1 MADQSEVP
9 ANPTEPANLRFLRR
23 LVTTLTATMIVGLIV
38 IFTVLVIRL
47 QSPVAIF
54 PEITALP
61 EGIEVLSVS
70 RTAHELIVIGQDRK
84 IYLLSV
90 DGENLLHV
98 QALPQD

>member
-1 MADQSEVP
+1 
-9 ANPTEPANLRFLRR
+9 
-23 LVTTLTATMIVGLIV
+23 MIVGLIA

-90 DGENLLHV
+90 DGKNLLHV

>member
-1 MADQSEVP
+1 
-9 ANPTEPANLRFLRR
+9 
-23 LVTTLTATMIVGLIV
+23 MIVGLIA
-38 IFTVLVIRL
+38 IFAVLVIRL

-61 EGIEVLSVS
+61 EGTEVLSVS

-84 IYLLSV
+84 IYLLSL

-98 QALPQD
+98 QALPQN

>member
-1 MADQSEVP
+1 
-9 ANPTEPANLRFLRR
+9 
-23 LVTTLTATMIVGLIV
+23 MIVGLIA

-54 PEITALP
+54 PEITAIP
-61 EGIEVLSVS
+61 EGTEGLSVS
-70 RTAHELIVIGQDRK
+70 RTALELIVIGQDRK
-84 IYLLSV
+84 IYLLSL